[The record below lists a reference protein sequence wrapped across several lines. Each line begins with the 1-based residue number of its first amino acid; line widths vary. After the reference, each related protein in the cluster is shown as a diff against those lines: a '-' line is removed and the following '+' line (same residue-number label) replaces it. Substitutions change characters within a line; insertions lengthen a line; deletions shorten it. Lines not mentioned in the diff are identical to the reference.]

1 MNRQMV
7 SVVLAWML
15 MGFVCVQAQ
24 VRVTKTAGQKATI
37 DLSGL
42 TADPSA
48 SAQLFRKT
56 LETDLDRS
64 GWFVRGAP
72 GRSEIS
78 VGGECEEGGGSVKVS
93 CRVHEVATR
102 SRLLGKTYRASADG
116 ARRLAHQVA
125 DEIIEAVTGQKGI
138 FSGRLVLVGNRTGS
152 KELYLC
158 DSDGQGLAQLTRDRS
173 ISLAPRWSADGSII
187 SYTSYINGFPD
198 VYTIDVASGS
208 RSRVASFPGLNTGG
222 EISPNGRDMALI
234 LSKDGNPE
242 LYVMDLRSR
251 RLTRITQT
259 PRAAEASPSWSPD
272 GSQIVYVSDA
282 PGSPQLYVVSRDGG
296 QPKRLTGRV
305 AESVTPRWGSNGVI
319 TYSARIGGRY
329 HVCVLNPQTLES
341 RQITADGADYENPCW
356 APNGRHIA
364 CGRKTGGRSAI
375 YLLDTMGD
383 PPIAL
388 LDIQGNWYSP
398 SWSAQ

>member
-1 MNRQMV
+1 MTTE
-7 SVVLAWML
+7 SVT
-15 MGFVCVQAQ
+15 VQLPRETLQ
-24 VRVTKTAGQKATI
+24 C
-37 DLSGL
+37 
-42 TADPSA
+42 
-48 SAQLFRKT
+48 FR
-56 LETDLDRS
+56 
-64 GWFVRGAP
+64 RGAGAAGKSLEQFLADRLMDAVP
-72 GRSEIS
+72 PLPENIPLAVRDELDAMEQLDDSALW
-78 VGGECEEGGGSVKVS
+78 
-93 CRVHEVATR
+93 EVAETHLSPSQQR
-102 SRLLGKTYRASADG
+102 LYSRLLGKTYRASADG